1 MENIPPAFWVYAV
14 GVLSG
19 VVSMAVPC
27 WLAILA
33 SRGAYEIS
41 ACGVHVKASSSRQ
54 AQALFLAALEAH
66 NRLQQRAAQSFK
78 ARFNSG
84 LDARQPGGGYQ
95 PVGDSREIYP
105 EPPHG
110 AVPAGKRPGSVLPS
124 SHVNTTMPPIQP
136 PLKGQP
142 KHDGTEPGKRRPA
155 GDK

>member
-19 VVSMAVPC
+19 VLSMTVPC

-41 ACGVHVKASSSRQ
+41 ACGVQIKAANCKR

-66 NRLQQRAAQSFK
+66 SRMQQRAAQTFK
-78 ARFNSG
+78 ARVSSG

-95 PVGDSREIYP
+95 PVAGQDSGVPP

-110 AVPAGKRPGSVLPS
+110 ATSVKKF
-124 SHVNTTMPPIQP
+124 TPIYP
-136 PLKGQP
+136 EKGP
-142 KHDGTEPGKRRPA
+142 VKNDGREPGKRRPA